1 VVEAALSRARVRP
14 AVVAVWA
21 VLAGLVVVIVALE
34 LRDAGR
40 ALSRAAADL
49 RLLVPVPV
57 DEVGAIE
64 IAKAGQLHRFERDA
78 AGTWFYHGMHAGGG
92 AIHTHTPDPALA
104 QRIERAVAAFA
115 RTRTER
121 QFALERD
128 AAAYGVATPD
138 IVVLLYRPRQAQPL
152 AQYAVG
158 SLAPDTVSRYVMV
171 VGRPLVVTI
180 PGYQIDNLLALV
192 QAAGASSASTAPP
205 GGSR

>member
-14 AVVAVWA
+14 ALVAVWA

-34 LRDAGR
+34 LRNAGR
-40 ALSRAAADL
+40 LPSGTDADL
-49 RLLVPVPV
+49 RLLMPVPV
-57 DEVGAIE
+57 DELGAIE
-64 IAKAGQLHRFERDA
+64 IAETGRLHRFERDA
-78 AGTWFYHGMHAGGG
+78 AGTWFYHGVHAGGE
-92 AIHTHTPDPALA
+92 ATHTHTPDPALA
-104 QRIERAVAAFA
+104 QRIERAIAAFA

-128 AAAYGVATPD
+128 ANTYGVATPD
-138 IVVLLYRPRQAQPL
+138 IVVLLYRPQQTQPL

-158 SLAPDTVSRYVMV
+158 SVAPDTVSRYVMV
-171 VGRPLVVTI
+171 VGHPVVFTI

-192 QAAGASSASTAPP
+192 QAAGAASASTAPP

>member
-1 VVEAALSRARVRP
+1 GLGGVVEAALSRARVRP

-21 VLAGLVVVIVALE
+21 VLAGLVLVIVALE

-40 ALSRAAADL
+40 APAGAAADL

-57 DEVGAIE
+57 DELGAIE
-64 IAKAGQLHRFERDA
+64 IAEAGRLHRFERD
-78 AGTWFYHGMHAGGG
+78 
-92 AIHTHTPDPALA
+92 
-104 QRIERAVAAFA
+104 
-115 RTRTER
+115 
-121 QFALERD
+121 
-128 AAAYGVATPD
+128 
-138 IVVLLYRPRQAQPL
+138 
-152 AQYAVG
+152 AVG

-192 QAAGASSASTAPP
+192 QAAGATSASTAPP

>member
-1 VVEAALSRARVRP
+1 VEAALSRARVRP

-40 ALSRAAADL
+40 AQSGAAADL

-57 DEVGAIE
+57 DELGAIE
-64 IAKAGQLHRFERDA
+64 IAEAERLHRFERDA
-78 AGTWFYHGMHAGGG
+78 AGAWFYHGAHAGGE
-92 AIHTHTPDPALA
+92 ATHAHTPDPALA
-104 QRIERAVAAFA
+104 QHIGSAVAAFA

-121 QFALERD
+121 EFALERD
-128 AAAYGVATPD
+128 AAVYGVATPE

-152 AQYAVG
+152 AQFAVG
-158 SLAPDTVSRYVMV
+158 SVAPDTVSRYVMV
-171 VGRPLVVTI
+171 VGRPIVFTI

-192 QAAGASSASTAPP
+192 QAAGAASASTAPP

>member
-14 AVVAVWA
+14 ALVAVWA

-40 ALSRAAADL
+40 APSGTDADL

-64 IAKAGQLHRFERDA
+64 IAETGRLHRFERDA
-78 AGTWFYHGMHAGGG
+78 AGTWFYHGVHAGGE
-92 AIHTHTPDPALA
+92 ATHTHTPDPALA
-104 QRIERAVAAFA
+104 QRIERTIAAFA

-128 AAAYGVATPD
+128 ANTYGVATPD

-158 SLAPDTVSRYVMV
+158 SVAPDTVSRYVMV
-171 VGRPLVVTI
+171 VGHPVVFTI

-192 QAAGASSASTAPP
+192 QAARAASASTAPA

>member
-1 VVEAALSRARVRP
+1 M
-14 AVVAVWA
+14 WA

-40 ALSRAAADL
+40 ALSRAADL
-49 RLLVPVPV
+49 RLLVPAPV
-57 DEVGAIE
+57 DELGAIE
-64 IAKAGQLHRFERDA
+64 IAEAGRLHRFERDA
-78 AGTWFYHGMHAGGG
+78 VGTWFYHGVHAAGE
-92 AIHTHTPDPALA
+92 ATHTHMPDLALA
-104 QRIERAVAAFA
+104 QLIERAVAAFA

-138 IVVLLYRPRQAQPL
+138 IIVLLYRPRQAQPL

-158 SLAPDTVSRYVMV
+158 GLAPDTVSRYVMV